1 MNKDK
6 ASSWID
12 IFRFTFMQQLKSKS
26 FKIATLL
33 IGAITFTL
41 ILAVLFFT
49 GRDSDHEEDMQGI
62 ENINQVYILDT
73 TKEFKDINMYIDSYE
88 DISEVHPDFTKIEF
102 KEVDGEMN
110 LSDAMEDISAEDDR
124 LLIHIERQED
134 GILLQA
140 LLPEETLINEDESW
154 ELVDKLSQ
162 IIETYKKANSEL
174 TGEQIMAI
182 SKPIIPSVALAGED
196 PLSFEEQII
205 NFFIPYLYSFILYF
219 LLLIYG
225 QTMMNSLMVEKTSKL
240 TEMLLTSVKPKFVVA
255 GKILATSTVAIL
267 QFLFWIICAI
277 AGFIVGVIV
286 VQSQNAKYLNPV
298 VEIVEMVQKNTD
310 GFGFS
315 ALSIILSIIALCL
328 GFLFYFSI
336 AGIIG
341 STLSKAEDVSSGIGL
356 FTLPVIIFGMMSIMV
371 PTFVEGFW
379 LKILNYFPFTSAF
392 ILPANILI
400 GNISTSGG
408 IISIAILL
416 ISIIIAF
423 ILSGKLYKG
432 LIFFKGEKLSFKNI
446 VLAFKK
452 VE

>member
-1 MNKDK
+1 MNKGKD
-6 ASSWID
+6 SSWTD
-12 IFRFTFMQQLKSKS
+12 VFNFSLMQQVKSKS
-26 FKIATLL
+26 FKIATFI
-33 IGAITFTL
+33 IGAITFAL
-41 ILAVLFFT
+41 IVAVLSFT
-49 GRDSDHEEDMQGI
+49 GIDSGQEEIQEI
-62 ENINQVYILDT
+62 ENINKVYILDM
-73 TKEFKDINMYIDSYE
+73 TKEFKDIDIYIDSYE
-88 DISEVHPDFTKIEF
+88 VDAGVNPDFSEIEF
-102 KEVDGEMN
+102 KQVDGEVN
-110 LSDAMEDISAEDDR
+110 LSDAMEEISKEEDG

-140 LLPEETLINEDESW
+140 LLPEETLISEDESW
-154 ELVDKLSQ
+154 ELVDNLTP
-162 IIETYKKANSEL
+162 ILETYKIANSEL

-182 SKPIIPSVALAGED
+182 SKPIIPTVALAGED
-196 PLSFEEQII
+196 PLSSEEQMI
-205 NFFIPYLYSFILYF
+205 NLLIPYLYSFILYF
-219 LLLIYG
+219 SLLIYG

-267 QFLFWIICAI
+267 QLLFWIICAI
-277 AGFIVGVIV
+277 AGFIVGVFV

-341 STLSKAEDVSSGIGL
+341 STLSKAEDISSGIGL
-356 FTLPVIIFGMMSIMV
+356 FSLPVIVFGMMAIMV

-379 LKILNYFPFTSAF
+379 LNVLNYFPFTSAF

-400 GNISTSGG
+400 GHISTSGG

>member
-6 ASSWID
+6 ASSWTD
-12 IFRFTFMQQLKSKS
+12 IFSFTFMQQFKSKS

-33 IGAITFTL
+33 IGAITFVL
-41 ILAVLFFT
+41 IFAVLFFT
-49 GRDSDHEEDMQGI
+49 GRDSDHEEEIQGI
-62 ENINQVYILDT
+62 ENINQVYILDR
-73 TKEFKDINMYIDSYE
+73 TKDFKDINMYIDSYE
-88 DISEVHPDFTKIEF
+88 NISEIHPDFTKIEF
-102 KEVDGEMN
+102 KEVDREMN
-110 LSDAMEDISAEDDR
+110 LSDAMEDISAEDDG

-154 ELVDKLSQ
+154 ELVDKLTQ
-162 IIETYKKANSEL
+162 IIETYKIANSEL

-182 SKPIIPSVALAGED
+182 SKPIVPSVALAGEE
-196 PLSFEEQII
+196 PLSFAEQMV

-225 QTMMNSLMVEKTSKL
+225 QTMMNSLMIEKTSKL
-240 TEMLLTSVKPKFVVA
+240 TEMLLTSVKPKFVVT
-255 GKILATSTVAIL
+255 GKILATSTVAVL

-277 AGFIVGVIV
+277 AGFISGVV
-286 VQSQNAKYLNPV
+286 LLQSQNDEYLNPV
-298 VEIVEMVQKNTD
+298 VETVKMVQKSTD

-315 ALSIILSIIALCL
+315 AFSIILSIIALCL

-341 STLSKAEDVSSGIGL
+341 STLSKAEDVSNGIGL
-356 FTLPVIIFGMMSIMV
+356 FTLPVIIFGLMAITLPSFI
-371 PTFVEGFW
+371 EGFW
-379 LKILNYFPFTSAF
+379 LKFLNYFPFTSAF
-392 ILPANILI
+392 VLPANILI
-400 GNISTSGG
+400 GHISIRGG
-408 IISIAILL
+408 LISIAILL
-416 ISIIIAF
+416 ISIVIAF

-446 VLAFKK
+446 IFAFKE
-452 VE
+452 V